1 MPGCWFK
8 RKPLR
13 VSKTNPSAAARTGM
27 DFQSRATQQLV
38 VDQFGEGCLGGAG
51 RIPTL
56 GSLSTNVAFKRAIL
70 AMQRHDERCNYEAYM

>member
-1 MPGCWFK
+1 
-8 RKPLR
+8 
-13 VSKTNPSAAARTGM
+13 M

-56 GSLSTNVAFKRAIL
+56 
-70 AMQRHDERCNYEAYM
+70 AMISQGHQE